1 MGPLVR
7 IANWPL
13 AWKVPLLAAG
23 LTIGV
28 AVLISSSYWVVWRR
42 IRKAISVC

>member
-1 MGPLVR
+1 MSLRGH

-23 LTIGV
+23 FMIGIAVVISQIVLKSIGV
-28 AVLISSSYWVVWRR
+28 GSRE
-42 IRKAISVC
+42 